1 MREEELFSVLEEH
14 GQAHVIEAYKKL
26 DDAGKEKLAAQVERI
41 DWSIVDMAKQENTAQ
56 ERGKTGAAVRA
67 RSVRDREG

>member
-26 DDAGKEKLAAQVERI
+26 DDAGKEKLAAQEIGRASCRER
-41 DWSIVDMAKQENTAQ
+41 V
-56 ERGKTGAAVRA
+56 
-67 RSVRDREG
+67 